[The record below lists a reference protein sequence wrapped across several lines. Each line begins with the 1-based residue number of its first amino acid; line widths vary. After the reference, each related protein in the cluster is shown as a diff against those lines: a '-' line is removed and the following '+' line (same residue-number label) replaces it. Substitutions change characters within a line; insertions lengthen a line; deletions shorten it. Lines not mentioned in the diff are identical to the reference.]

1 MTSRL
6 LVIVNPRSAN
16 GSTGR
21 RWPKLERQ
29 LREAL
34 PPFDAVL
41 TRASGEAIRLAA
53 EGADRYGT
61 VVAVGGD
68 GTISEVANGIL
79 ASAAEAALGVI
90 PRGTGSDLVR
100 TLGIPTGLRAAAA
113 LLASGPRRL
122 IDVGSATFLDFRREP
137 ATRWFLNAAEVGAGA
152 MVVDAV
158 NHASRRLQGP
168 PALWWAILTTMFRY
182 RPSLA
187 SVVTD
192 SSPPLRL
199 LLSNAW
205 VANGRYSGGGIR
217 SAPRAAMDDGLL
229 DVVLV
234 EHGSAWRRVAG
245 LLKLRSG
252 AFVELPE
259 VVYRQVARVEF
270 TARTPL
276 PIEIDGDAVGTTP
289 ATFEVVPGGLA
300 VVAPLEQ
307 LCR

>member
-1 MTSRL
+1 LTSRL
-6 LVIVNPRSAN
+6 LLIVNPRSAN

-41 TRASGEAIRLAA
+41 TRAAGDAARLAA
-53 EGADRYGT
+53 DGANRYGT

-68 GTISEVANGIL
+68 GTSSEVANGIL
-79 ASAAEAALGVI
+79 AAGAEAALGVI

-100 TLGIPTGLRAAAA
+100 TLGIPTALQGAAS
-113 LLASGPRRL
+113 LLARGPRRR
-122 IDVGSATFLDFRREP
+122 IDVGRATFLDLHREP
-137 ATRWFLNAAEVGAGA
+137 ATRWFLNAAEVGLGA
-152 MVVDAV
+152 MVVDAI

-168 PALWWAILTTMFRY
+168 PAFWWAILTTMFRH

-192 SSPPLRL
+192 RSPPLRL

-217 SAPRAAMDDGLL
+217 SAPRAAIDDGLL

-234 EHGSAWRRVAG
+234 EHGPAWRRVAG

-252 AFVELPE
+252 AFVELSE
-259 VVYRQVARVEF
+259 VQYRKAAYVEF
-270 TARTPL
+270 TAQTPL

-289 ATFEVVPGGLA
+289 ATFEIVPSRLT
-300 VVAPLEQ
+300 VVAPRE
-307 LCR
+307 

>member
-1 MTSRL
+1 MTPRL
-6 LVIVNPRSAN
+6 LLIVNPRSAN

-21 RWPKLERQ
+21 RWPKLEVQ

-41 TRASGEAIRLAA
+41 TRAAGDAARLAA
-53 EGADRYGT
+53 DGAGRYGT

-79 ASAAEAALGVI
+79 AAGAEAALGVI

-100 TLGIPTGLRAAAA
+100 TLGIPTALQGAASV
-113 LLASGPRRL
+113 LARGPRRR
-122 IDVGSATFLDFRREP
+122 IDVGTATFLDLRREP
-137 ATRWFLNAAEVGAGA
+137 ATRWFLNAAEVGMGA
-152 MVVDAV
+152 TVVDAV
-158 NHASRRLQGP
+158 NSASRRLRGP
-168 PALWWAILTTMFRY
+168 PALWWAILAAMFRH

-192 SSPPLRL
+192 RSPPLQL

-217 SAPRAAMDDGLL
+217 SAPRAAIDDGLL

-234 EHGSAWRRVAG
+234 EHGSARRRIAG

-252 AFVELPE
+252 AFVQMPE
-259 VVYRQVARVEF
+259 VVYRQAARVEF
-270 TARTPL
+270 TSQTPL
-276 PIEIDGDAVGTTP
+276 PVEIDGDAVGTTP
-289 ATFEVVPGGLA
+289 ATFEVVPSRLT
-300 VVAPLEQ
+300 VVAPRE
-307 LCR
+307 

>member
-6 LVIVNPRSAN
+6 LLIVNPRSAN
-16 GSTGR
+16 GSTGH
-21 RWPKLERQ
+21 RWPKLEVQ

-41 TRASGEAIRLAA
+41 TRAAGDAARLAA
-53 EGADRYGT
+53 DGAGRYGT

-79 ASAAEAALGVI
+79 AAGAEAALGVI

-100 TLGIPTGLRAAAA
+100 TLGIPTALQGAASV
-113 LLASGPRRL
+113 LARGPRRR
-122 IDVGSATFLDFRREP
+122 IDVGTATFLDLRREP
-137 ATRWFLNAAEVGAGA
+137 ATRWFLNAAEVGMGA
-152 MVVDAV
+152 TVVDAV
-158 NHASRRLQGP
+158 NSASRRLRGP
-168 PALWWAILTTMFRY
+168 PALWWAILAAMFRH

-192 SSPPLRL
+192 RSPPLQL

-217 SAPRAAMDDGLL
+217 SAPRAAIDDGLL

-234 EHGSAWRRVAG
+234 EHGSARRRIAG

-252 AFVELPE
+252 AFVQMPE
-259 VVYRQVARVEF
+259 VVYRQAARVEF
-270 TARTPL
+270 TSQTPL

-289 ATFEVVPGGLA
+289 ATFEVVPSRLT
-300 VVAPLEQ
+300 VVAPRE
-307 LCR
+307 

>member
-1 MTSRL
+1 LTSRL

-21 RWPKLERQ
+21 HWPKLERQ

-41 TRASGEAIRLAA
+41 TRAAGDAVRLAA
-53 EGADRYGT
+53 DGANRYGT

-79 ASAAEAALGVI
+79 AAGAEAALGVI

-100 TLGIPTGLRAAAA
+100 TLGIPTGVEAAAS
-113 LLASGPRRL
+113 LLARGPRRR
-122 IDVGSATFLDFRREP
+122 IDVGRATFLDFRREP
-137 ATRWFLNAAEVGAGA
+137 ATRWFLNAAEVGVGA
-152 MVVDAV
+152 MVVDAI

-168 PALWWAILTTMFRY
+168 PAFWWAILTTMFRH

-192 SSPPLRL
+192 RSPPLRL

-217 SAPRAAMDDGLL
+217 SAPRAASVASVITTVRTSAGRARLGTQSRS
-229 DVVLV
+229 
-234 EHGSAWRRVAG
+234 HSGS
-245 LLKLRSG
+245 
-252 AFVELPE
+252 
-259 VVYRQVARVEF
+259 
-270 TARTPL
+270 
-276 PIEIDGDAVGTTP
+276 GTS
-289 ATFEVVPGGLA
+289 
-300 VVAPLEQ
+300 
-307 LCR
+307 

>member
-1 MTSRL
+1 LTSRL

-21 RWPKLERQ
+21 KWPKLEKR

-41 TRASGEAIRLAA
+41 TGGAGDAVRLAA
-53 EGADRYGT
+53 GGAGQYET

-79 ASAAEAALGVI
+79 AAGAEAALGVI
-90 PRGTGSDLVR
+90 PCGTGSDLVR
-100 TLGIPTGLRAAAA
+100 TLGIPAGAAAA
-113 LLASGPRRL
+113 ASLLASGPRRR
-122 IDVGSATFLDFRREP
+122 IDVGSARFVDARGQP
-137 ATRWFLNAAEVGAGA
+137 VTRWFLNAAEVGMGA
-152 MVVDAV
+152 TVVDAV
-158 NHASRRLQGP
+158 NRDSRRLRGP

-192 SSPPLRL
+192 GSPPLNL
-199 LLSNAW
+199 LLNNAW

-217 SAPRAAMDDGLL
+217 SAPRAAVDDGLL
-229 DVVLV
+229 DVVVV
-234 EHGSAWRRVAG
+234 EHGSVWRRIAG

-252 AFVELPE
+252 AFVQMPE

-270 TARTPL
+270 TAQTPL
-276 PIEIDGDAVGTTP
+276 PVEIDGDAVGTTP
-289 ATFEVVPGGLA
+289 ATFEVVPGRLT
-300 VVAPLEQ
+300 VVAPGAS
-307 LCR
+307 

>member
-41 TRASGEAIRLAA
+41 TRASGEANRLAA
-53 EGADRYGT
+53 EGADRYGI

-79 ASAAEAALGVI
+79 AAGAEAALGVI

-100 TLGIPTGLRAAAA
+100 TLGIPTGLQGAAA
-113 LLASGPRRL
+113 LLASGPRRR
-122 IDVGSATFLDFRREP
+122 IDVGRATFLDFRREP
-137 ATRWFLNAAEVGAGA
+137 AVRWFLNAAEVGVGA
-152 MVVDAV
+152 LVVDAI
-158 NHASRRLQGP
+158 NRASRRLQGP
-168 PALWWAILTTMFRY
+168 PAFWWAILTTMFRH
-182 RPSLA
+182 RPSVA

-192 SSPPLRL
+192 GSPPLRL

-205 VANGRYSGGGIR
+205 IANGRYSGGGIL
-217 SAPRAAMDDGLL
+217 SAPRASPDDGLL
-229 DVVLV
+229 DVILV
-234 EHGSAWRRVAG
+234 EHGSVWRRVAG

-259 VVYRQVARVEF
+259 VQYRHAACVEF
-270 TARTPL
+270 TAQTPL

-289 ATFEVVPGGLA
+289 ATFEVVPSRLT
-300 VVAPLEQ
+300 VVAP
-307 LCR
+307 RV

>member
-1 MTSRL
+1 LTSRL
-6 LVIVNPRSAN
+6 LVIVNPRSAH

-21 RWPKLERQ
+21 KWPKLEKQ

-41 TRASGEAIRLAA
+41 TGAAGDAVRLAA
-53 EGADRYGT
+53 ERAGRYET

-79 ASAAEAALGVI
+79 TAGAEAALGVI
-90 PRGTGSDLVR
+90 PCGTGSDLVR
-100 TLGIPTGLRAAAA
+100 TLAIPAGAAAA
-113 LLASGPRRL
+113 ASLLASGSHRR
-122 IDVGSATFLDFRREP
+122 IDVGRASFLDSHGEP
-137 ATRWFLNAAEVGAGA
+137 ATRWFLNAAEVGMGA
-152 MVVDAV
+152 TVVDAV
-158 NHASRRLQGP
+158 NNASRRLRGP

-192 SSPPLRL
+192 RSPPLEL

-205 VANGRYSGGGIR
+205 IANGRYSGGGIR

-234 EHGSAWRRVAG
+234 EHGSTRRRLVG

-252 AFVELPE
+252 VFVELPE
-259 VVYRQVARVEF
+259 VQYRQAAQVEF
-270 TARTPL
+270 TAQTPL
-276 PIEIDGDAVGTTP
+276 PVEIDGDAVGTTP
-289 ATFEVVPGGLA
+289 ATFEVVPSRLM
-300 VVAPLEQ
+300 VVAPIQ
-307 LCR
+307 P

>member
-1 MTSRL
+1 LTSRL

-21 RWPKLERQ
+21 KWPKLEKQ

-41 TRASGEAIRLAA
+41 TAAAGDAVRLAA
-53 EGADRYGT
+53 DGANRYET
-61 VVAVGGD
+61 VAALGGD

-79 ASAAEAALGVI
+79 AAGAEAALGVI

-100 TLGIPTGLRAAAA
+100 TLGIPAAVAAAAA
-113 LLASGPRRL
+113 LLASGTRRR
-122 IDVGSATFLDFRREP
+122 IDVGSARFLDFGGQP
-137 ATRWFLNAAEVGAGA
+137 ASRWFLNAAEVGMGA
-152 MVVDAV
+152 TVVDAV
-158 NHASRRLQGP
+158 NSGSRRLRGP

-187 SVVTD
+187 SVVTEG
-192 SSPPLRL
+192 SPPLNL

-205 VANGRYSGGGIR
+205 IANGRYSGGGIR
-217 SAPRAAMDDGLL
+217 SAPRAAVDDGLL
-229 DVVLV
+229 DVVVV
-234 EHGSAWRRVAG
+234 EHGPARRRIAG

-259 VVYRQVARVEF
+259 VVYRQAARVEF
-270 TARTPL
+270 TAQTPL
-276 PIEIDGDAVGTTP
+276 PVEIDGDAVGTTP
-289 ATFEVVPGGLA
+289 AAFEVVPGRLT
-300 VVAPLEQ
+300 VVAPIAS
-307 LCR
+307 

>member
-1 MTSRL
+1 LTSRL

-21 RWPKLERQ
+21 HWPKLERQ

-41 TRASGEAIRLAA
+41 TRAAGDAVRLAA
-53 EGADRYGT
+53 DGANRYGT

-79 ASAAEAALGVI
+79 AAGAEAALGVI

-100 TLGIPTGLRAAAA
+100 TLGIPTGLQGAASV
-113 LLASGPRRL
+113 LARGPRRR
-122 IDVGSATFLDFRREP
+122 IDVGRATFLDFHREP
-137 ATRWFLNAAEVGAGA
+137 ATRWFLNAAEVGVGA
-152 MVVDAV
+152 MVVDAI

-168 PALWWAILTTMFRY
+168 PAFWWAILTTMFRH

-192 SSPPLRL
+192 RSPPLRL

-252 AFVELPE
+252 AFVELSE
-259 VVYRQVARVEF
+259 VQYRKAAYVEF
-270 TARTPL
+270 TAQTPL

-289 ATFEVVPGGLA
+289 ATFEIVPSRLT
-300 VVAPLEQ
+300 VVAPRE
-307 LCR
+307 